1 MKRRRSRCARR
12 SKRSHHHYASSAVP
26 KACAATCRPSTSRL
40 PMQCCDAG
48 FDEQERAA
56 PCSCDGTGGR
66 YVSFCEAGCKS
77 GSPLSRRAY
86 SSIAASTSWAS
97 NANEPSIV
105 ARGSLAHSAARARP
119 APLLLKLLGG
129 SQPHSQSRPSLDFGR
144 DRNILVHVKTRAER
158 TTTWIF

>member
-1 MKRRRSRCARR
+1 MVAGRGSNLRADHDGAPSCTRVSSVPIDTFLSVIVVCTWPGKRVALLSSRGPV
-12 SKRSHHHYASSAVP
+12 HG
-26 KACAATCRPSTSRL
+26 
-40 PMQCCDAG
+40 G
-48 FDEQERAA
+48 FAERA
-56 PCSCDGTGGR
+56 
-66 YVSFCEAGCKS
+66 S
-77 GSPLSRRAY
+77 GLMR
-86 SSIAASTSWAS
+86 
-97 NANEPSIV
+97 NATEPSIV